1 VPLWYPAHLISSTLQ
16 SKRGFVMVASG
27 VAVSAVLLATFVTI
41 GWGVWELISLRM
53 DESFPDK

>member
-1 VPLWYPAHLISSTLQ
+1 
-16 SKRGFVMVASG
+16 MVASG

-53 DESFPDK
+53 DESFPEK